1 MTVYS
6 PRMPFGAEKN
16 LHWVRTQK
24 IENLKGQR
32 WGTRENQCE
41 EDVNKDSDEDGE
53 GAGSSS

>member
-1 MTVYS
+1 
-6 PRMPFGAEKN
+6 MPFGAKKN

-41 EDVNKDSDEDGE
+41 KDVNKDIDEDDE